1 MPVIMSL
8 QTYGGKS
15 LKYRGSGDSIDFTST
30 DNVDNKAAAWY
41 GFARFYL
48 KKGAGRLNQVLLDA
62 SQPVDIA

>member
-15 LKYRGSGDSIDFTST
+15 LTYRGSGDSINFKST
-30 DNVDNKAAAWY
+30 GTAGNKAAAWY
-41 GFARFYL
+41 GFARFGL
-48 KKGAGRLNQVLLDA
+48 GKGAGKLNQVLLDA